1 MDAIGRSL
9 DDRAREPA
17 PQRRR
22 DRERTRAEI
31 LDVAFAEFAEKGFSG
46 SNTDAIAQR
55 AGVTKRLIF
64 YYFGSKEGLFVAVLE
79 MAYERIRTSEE
90 NLGLD
95 ALRPREA
102 IARLVEFTFD
112 FDNAHPEFVRLVT
125 IENIHRARHLRRSR
139 KIKAINRPIIEQIA
153 RLLARGER
161 EKAFRKGIDPVELH
175 MTLSALCIFSVANRH
190 TFESLF
196 DYDMTSEKART
207 VRKKEIDELL
217 WRYVRA

>member
-1 MDAIGRSL
+1 MGKPL
-9 DDRAREPA
+9 DDRSREPA

-22 DRERTRAEI
+22 DREKTRAEI

-46 SNTDAIAQR
+46 GNTDAIAQR
-55 AGVTKRLIF
+55 AGVTKRLVF
-64 YYFGSKEGLFVAVLE
+64 YYFGSKEGLFIAVLE

-95 ALRPREA
+95 ALSPREA
-102 IARLVEFTFD
+102 IAKLVEFTFD
-112 FDNAHPEFVRLVT
+112 FDNAHPEFVRLVS

-139 KIKAINRPIIEQIA
+139 KIKAINRPIIQQIA
-153 RLLARGER
+153 RLLARGE
-161 EKAFRKGIDPVELH
+161 KAKVFRRGIDPVELH

-196 DYDMTSEKART
+196 DYDMTSEAART
-207 VRKKEIDELL
+207 ARKSEIDELL
-217 WRYVRA
+217 WRYVRT

>member
-1 MDAIGRSL
+1 MDATGKPL
-9 DDRAREPA
+9 DDRSREPA

-22 DRERTRAEI
+22 DREKTRAEI

-46 SNTDAIAQR
+46 GNTDAIAQR
-55 AGVTKRLIF
+55 AGVTKRLVF
-64 YYFGSKEGLFVAVLE
+64 YYFGSKEGLFIAVLE

-95 ALRPREA
+95 ALSPREA
-102 IARLVEFTFD
+102 IAKLVEFTFD
-112 FDNAHPEFVRLVT
+112 FDNAHPEFVRLVS

-139 KIKAINRPIIEQIA
+139 KIKAINRPIIQQIA
-153 RLLARGER
+153 RLLARGE
-161 EKAFRKGIDPVELH
+161 KAKVFRRGIDPVELH

-196 DYDMTSEKART
+196 DYDMTSEAART
-207 VRKKEIDELL
+207 ARKTEIDELM
-217 WRYVRA
+217 WRYVRT